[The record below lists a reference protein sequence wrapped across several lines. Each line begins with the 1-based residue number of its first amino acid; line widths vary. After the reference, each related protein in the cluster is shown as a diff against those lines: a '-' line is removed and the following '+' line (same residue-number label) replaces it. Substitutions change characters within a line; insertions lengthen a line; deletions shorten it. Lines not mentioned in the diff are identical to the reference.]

1 MSFANVQDLV
11 HCANQ
16 YYALVTRSTVDNHQ
30 RPVPIGEFRACL
42 AEMIRRAER
51 GEEVIIA
58 RGGEPVAKL
67 VRLAS
72 ARPRQLGVLKEWL
85 SDEDLAALTMAIER
99 PLSASDQAA
108 LGGETT
114 DMLGLSTR

>member
-1 MSFANVQDLV
+1 MD
-11 HCANQ
+11 NQ
-16 YYALVTRSTVDNHQ
+16 Q
-30 RPVPIGEFRACL
+30 RPVPVGVFRARL

-51 GEEVIIA
+51 GEDVVIA

-72 ARPRQLGVLKEWL
+72 PRRRQLGLLKEWL
-85 SDEDLAALTMAIER
+85 SDEDLAALSKAIER
-99 PLSASDQAA
+99 PLSTSDQAA
-108 LGGETT
+108 LAGETT

>member
-1 MSFANVQDLV
+1 MDS
-11 HCANQ
+11 
-16 YYALVTRSTVDNHQ
+16 HQ
-30 RPVPIGEFRACL
+30 RPVPIGEFRARL

-67 VRLAS
+67 VRLTS
-72 ARPRQLGVLKEWL
+72 ARRRQLGVLKEWL
-85 SDEDLAALTMAIER
+85 SDEDLAALSVAIER
-99 PLSASDQAA
+99 PLAASDQAA
-108 LGGETT
+108 LAGETT